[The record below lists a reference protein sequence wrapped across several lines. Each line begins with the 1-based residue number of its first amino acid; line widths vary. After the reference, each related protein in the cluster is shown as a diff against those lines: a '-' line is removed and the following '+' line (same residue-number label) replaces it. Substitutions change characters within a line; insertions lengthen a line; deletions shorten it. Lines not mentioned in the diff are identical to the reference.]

1 MPGSFP
7 ARTKR
12 RQTDAIM
19 SLAKKLR
26 ARLQQRE
33 IVVAPGV
40 YDAFSA
46 YRAEVAGFEA
56 LFVSGSALAA
66 THLARPDIGLLT
78 ASESADI
85 VARIGDRIH
94 IPMFVDADQGFGNV
108 FAVART
114 IKMLERAGACAIQ
127 IEDQQEVKP
136 ASKPLSRPLISREA
150 MVDKIKAARDA
161 LIDQETIISTR
172 SDAMTT
178 EGFESAM
185 ERAHA
190 YVEAGADMVFV
201 ESLTKREQMEELVRQ
216 MDGKVPLLHNLLRE
230 TDEVSDAQTV
240 EQLGYSVALFP
251 ATALGAV
258 GAALDKGFADLKTSP
273 QLGNGGPKTDRI
285 GADAYL
291 K

>member
-1 MPGSFP
+1 M
-7 ARTKR
+7 TH
-12 RQTDAIM
+12 
-19 SLAKKLR
+19 AKKLR
-26 ARLQQRE
+26 VRLKQRP

-46 YRAEVAGFEA
+46 YRAEAAGFESI
-56 LFVSGSALAA
+56 FVSGSALAA

-78 ASESADI
+78 ASETAEI
-85 VARIGDRIH
+85 VARIGERID
-94 IPMFVDADQGFGNV
+94 IPMFVDADQGFGNM

-114 IKMLERAGACAIQ
+114 IKMLERAGASAIQ

-136 ASKPLSRPLISREA
+136 ADNPLSRPLISMSA

-161 LIDQETIISTR
+161 LNNKDTIISAR

-190 YVEAGADMVFV
+190 YAEAGADMVFV
-201 ESLTKREQMEELVRQ
+201 ESLAKQEQMAELARQ
-216 MDGKVPLLHNLLRE
+216 MDGKVPLLHNLLRQ
-230 TDEVSDAQTV
+230 TDEVTDAQTA
-240 EQLGYSVALFP
+240 EQLGYSIALFP
-251 ATALGAV
+251 GTALGAV
-258 GAALDKGFADLKTSP
+258 GAALDKGFADLKASP
-273 QLGNGGPKTDRI
+273 QLCTEGPKVDRI